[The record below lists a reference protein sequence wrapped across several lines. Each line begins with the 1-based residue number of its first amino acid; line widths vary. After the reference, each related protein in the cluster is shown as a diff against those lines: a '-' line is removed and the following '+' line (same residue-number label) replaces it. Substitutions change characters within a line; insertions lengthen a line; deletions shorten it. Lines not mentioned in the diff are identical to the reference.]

1 MKCPFFC
8 SQHKSISSKSIAHT
22 ITIQDV
28 IRPVRQCSAK
38 KIVFMSENFYFPN
51 LRFQNDSN
59 SYKSNQTKQDI
70 NPCSNRFVGKPSHQ
84 ENASNKER
92 YINASNPQISFW
104 QSDNNVFFCQ
114 TFYYFFAVASVNIRK
129 HNAKNNWNYCGN
141 DYSNYNLHFAHH
153 S

>member
-8 SQHKSISSKSIAHT
+8 SQHKSIIPKSIAHT

-92 YINASNPQISFW
+92 YINA
-104 QSDNNVFFCQ
+104 